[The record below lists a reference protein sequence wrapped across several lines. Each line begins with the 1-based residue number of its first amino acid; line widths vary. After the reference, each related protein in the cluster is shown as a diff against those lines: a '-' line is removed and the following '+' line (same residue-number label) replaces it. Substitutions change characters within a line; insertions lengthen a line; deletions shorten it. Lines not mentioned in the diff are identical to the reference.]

1 MPIVI
6 TASGEPVAEIETVLA
21 MSLVAVD
28 ILA

>member
-6 TASGEPVAEIETVLA
+6 TASGELVAEIETVLA